1 MISKIKKIFETQTLR
16 QAAVTSAATFLAS
29 GLGAVFYLLLA
40 KILGPAEYGLFF
52 LAMATLAVVTSVAD
66 LGLGPS
72 LVRFVG
78 ANRQNRQYL
87 PFVNLAL
94 KTKFISGL
102 LVTITFAGLSSFLAR
117 YVFHQPALSSL
128 LSLVG
133 IGVLSQLLFF
143 LPLAVFQGLQRFWL
157 WGGFQVGVNA
167 LRLFLLVPFIIF
179 FHLTTFQSLLV
190 FVAAYIV
197 GFGISLFWMDKGLI
211 TSNATNPQIKSFWSF
226 NKWTALTGVLM
237 AAASRVDIFLTGRFL
252 SLAQVGIYS
261 LATIMVAFL
270 PQLAGAIGAV
280 TTAKFASFHDP
291 ESPKKYLGK
300 AVLFVGGISVL
311 VALAM
316 IPVAIIVIRFAG
328 KSDYIAAFVPFV
340 ILLVGLVIFLF
351 TNPIRDS
358 LMYYHTKPQFFF
370 WLSLGQ
376 AITVFLVGW
385 NLIPLWGVMGAS
397 LSFVAGQIFVAGT
410 SIWYYR
416 KIAYA

>member
-1 MISKIKKIFETQTLR
+1 MIGKIKKIFEIQTLR
-16 QAAVTSAATFLAS
+16 QAAVTSVATFLAS

-117 YVFHQPALSSL
+117 YVFYQPALSSL
-128 LSLVG
+128 LLLVG

-237 AAASRVDIFLTGRFL
+237 AAANRVDIFLTGRFL

-328 KSDYIAAFVPFV
+328 KSDYTAAFVPFV

-358 LMYYHTKPQFFF
+358 LMYYHAKPQFFF

-376 AITVFLVGW
+376 AIIVFLVGW

-397 LSFVAGQIFVAGT
+397 LSFVTGQIFVAGT